1 MLSKT
6 LTKKGGK
13 RKMKYNWLNK
23 YCLAQAGATKEYK
36 PEWNATRYLVGGKM
50 FALSGGDKEEKPII
64 TLKLDPAHGDMLRQ
78 QYKDIVP
85 GYFMN
90 KEHWNSLYLDG
101 EVPDD
106 VVKTMITESYQLIFK
121 SLNKKL
127 QKEIVDGEP

>member
-13 RKMKYNWLNK
+13 QKIKYNWINK
-23 YCLAQAGATKEYK
+23 YCLAQTGATKEYK
-36 PEWNATRYLVGGKM
+36 PEWNATRYMIGGKM
-50 FALSGGDKEEKPII
+50 FALSGEDKEEKTII
-64 TLKLDPAHGDMLRQ
+64 TLKLDPTHGDILRQ

-101 EVPDD
+101 EVPND

-121 SLNKKL
+121 SLNKKV
-127 QKEIVDGEP
+127 QKEIVGEET